1 MKKKKIVK
9 DSYIVRTKKR
19 ILRDTIETEKKY
31 TTNFKDIRN
40 YFKILSKSLSNS
52 KLNPVNDVKIKRIV
66 RGSGQC
72 VEYIS
77 YRKGTYL
84 ICA

>member
-40 YFKILSKSLSNS
+40 CLLYTSPS
-52 KLNPVNDVKIKRIV
+52 PRD
-66 RGSGQC
+66 
-72 VEYIS
+72 
-77 YRKGTYL
+77 
-84 ICA
+84 

>member
-1 MKKKKIVK
+1 MIKKKRIK

-40 YFKILSKSLSNS
+40 YFKIFNKS
-52 KLNPVNDVKIKRIV
+52 
-66 RGSGQC
+66 
-72 VEYIS
+72 
-77 YRKGTYL
+77 
-84 ICA
+84 

>member
-1 MKKKKIVK
+1 MKKKIIVK

-40 YFKILSKSLSNS
+40 YFKIFNKSLFNN
-52 KLNPVNDVKIKRIV
+52 KLNPFNHYIIKRI
-66 RGSGQC
+66 
-72 VEYIS
+72 EFI
-77 YRKGTYL
+77 
-84 ICA
+84 